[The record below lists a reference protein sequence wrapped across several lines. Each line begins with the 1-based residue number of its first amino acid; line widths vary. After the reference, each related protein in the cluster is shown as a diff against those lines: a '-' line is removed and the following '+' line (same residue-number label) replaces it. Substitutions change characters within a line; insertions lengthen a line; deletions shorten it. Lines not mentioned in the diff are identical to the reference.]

1 MSHNLK
7 ENNEDV
13 SNLDEVLD
21 DNKDNDDKISK
32 EDGSAATDLEPPE
45 DNEKNGSGQELVQ
58 EESEPEHNDV
68 GGVDVQGDEK
78 ERRLEEGKEEE
89 SATDS
94 SSTSTTTTTNTS
106 TTTVA
111 ATAATTDD
119 STKTPDDSSTPSL
132 VPPSPVSDSKF
143 YAIRTTGGQ
152 ERVVANVLQNKIKS
166 KNIGIYSILLLE
178 NFKGYIIVEAP
189 DANVAFQALAGV
201 RHIRGQIRGE
211 LPFKDIEGYL
221 IKKPVVTELA
231 IDDTVEVIGGPF
243 KAMKAKI
250 TRVDYDKQEATV
262 VLLDSPYQIPVTVDA
277 NYLKKASH

>member
-1 MSHNLK
+1 MLMRTELKYVSHNLK
-7 ENNEDV
+7 GNDEDV
-13 SNLDEVLD
+13 SNLDGIF
-21 DNKDNDDKISK
+21 DDKNDNIDKSPT
-32 EDGSAATDLEPPE
+32 TDSSPEAEPE
-45 DNEKNGSGQELVQ
+45 LARDEGENGGQDKAQ
-58 EESEPEHNDV
+58 EESGN
-68 GGVDVQGDEK
+68 GGTE
-78 ERRLEEGKEEE
+78 ERKEEVRQE
-89 SATDS
+89 QEPPTFNDS
-94 SSTSTTTTTNTS
+94 SSPESTSASMAQNDTTNNESAGEAPVTR
-106 TTTVA
+106 TVVA
-111 ATAATTDD
+111 
-119 STKTPDDSSTPSL
+119 PSSG
-132 VPPSPVSDSKF
+132 SDSRF

-221 IKKPVVTELA
+221 VKKPVVTELSV
-231 IDDTVEVIGGPF
+231 DDTVEVIGGPF

-250 TRVDYDKQEATV
+250 TRVDYEKQEATV

-277 NYLKKASH
+277 NYLKKATR

>member
-7 ENNEDV
+7 ESEEDL
-13 SNLDEVLD
+13 SGIDDIFD
-21 DNKDNDDKISK
+21 DNKDNIDKNPKADQSSTDDQDIGGDEEESQSK
-32 EDGSAATDLEPPE
+32 ENTT
-45 DNEKNGSGQELVQ
+45 Q
-58 EESEPEHNDV
+58 EESSRGGGQAEEPI
-68 GGVDVQGDEK
+68 
-78 ERRLEEGKEEE
+78 ERE
-89 SATDS
+89 SD
-94 SSTSTTTTTNTS
+94 STSTVVSDSATETITT
-106 TTTVA
+106 
-111 ATAATTDD
+111 ATAPTKPSANEDADTT
-119 STKTPDDSSTPSL
+119 SASVVAPAPL
-132 VPPSPVSDSKF
+132 SDSKF

-221 IKKPVVTELA
+221 IKKPVVTELSV
-231 IDDTVEVIGGPF
+231 DDTVEVIGGPF

-250 TRVDYDKQEATV
+250 TRVDYEKQEATV

-277 NYLKKASH
+277 NYLKKATH